1 MQPFAPIHRTVTR
14 QNLEAAFGGESMANR
29 KYLYFAK
36 IARQLGDEEV
46 AALFEETAHQETAHA
61 LSHLELLYPPETLTI
76 ERVLQLAIEGETHE
90 YTTMY
95 PGFRA
100 TAEAE
105 QDAAAVAEFLEQE
118 AESREHADIFREALR
133 KAEKRFAALA
143 RVEEKHANRYQ
154 EALERVR
161 SSRHVEV

>member
-1 MQPFAPIHRTVTR
+1 MSEFTPIRKTVTR

-61 LSHLELLYPPETLTI
+61 LSHLELLYPPETLSV
-76 ERVLQLAIEGETHE
+76 ERLLQMAIEGETHE

-95 PGFRA
+95 PEFRA
-100 TAEAE
+100 TAVAE
-105 QDAAAVAEFLEQE
+105 QDDAAVAEFLEQE
-118 AESREHADIFREALR
+118 AESREHADVFRAALQ
-133 KAEKRFAALA
+133 KAEKRFQALA
-143 RVEEKHANRYQ
+143 KVEEKHANRYRQ
-154 EALERVR
+154 ALDRVR
-161 SSRHVEV
+161 STEPVRA

>member
-1 MQPFAPIHRTVTR
+1 MSEFTPIRKTVTR

-61 LSHLELLYPPETLTI
+61 LSHLELLYPPETLSV
-76 ERVLQLAIEGETHE
+76 ERLLQMAIEGETHE

-95 PGFRA
+95 PEFRA
-100 TAEAE
+100 TAVAE
-105 QDAAAVAEFLEQE
+105 QDDAAVAEFLEQE
-118 AESREHADIFREALR
+118 AESREHADVFRAALQ
-133 KAEKRFAALA
+133 KAEKRFQALA
-143 RVEEKHANRYQ
+143 KVEEKHANRYRQ
-154 EALERVR
+154 ALDRVR
-161 SSRHVEV
+161 STESVRA